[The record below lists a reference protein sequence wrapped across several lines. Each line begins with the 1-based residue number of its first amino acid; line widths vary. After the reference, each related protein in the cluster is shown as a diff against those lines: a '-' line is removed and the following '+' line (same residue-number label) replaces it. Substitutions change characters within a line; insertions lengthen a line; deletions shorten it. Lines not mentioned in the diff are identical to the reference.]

1 MGFCDDKFAEFFFG
15 FHKLLHFSG
24 WGNTLAG
31 GVYPVASEAPCNVL
45 LETDVRVSTNFGFF
59 FSSTFDIFHHAIM
72 IKVKI
77 TIPPIPKSFSSLRIR
92 IPFKWKPL

>member
-15 FHKLLHFSG
+15 FHKLLHNSG

-77 TIPPIPKSFSSLRIR
+77 TIPPHSEILFNSKNTI
-92 IPFKWKPL
+92 